1 MSRYNIIS
9 DYDPHS
15 TVSEQY
21 RKLRTNIDFS
31 NIDKDI
37 KVISLT
43 STYPGEG
50 KTVTCLNLATVYA
63 QTKQKTLLV
72 DLDLRKPKMHRAFE
86 LPNKGGVSGFVT
98 NEHSI
103 TEEIQTVNE
112 NLDILVAG
120 EKVPFPAEV
129 LVSKK
134 IASMFDELRN
144 MYDKIIIDCPP
155 MTAVADATIISNY
168 SDGTIYVIASRNTN
182 RDVAKGCLKDLAFN
196 GANVL
201 GGVLTRV
208 QKRDQYYGM
217 EYYYY
222 YGD

>member
-1 MSRYNIIS
+1 MSKYNIIS
-9 DYDPHS
+9 EYDPHS

-31 NIDKDI
+31 NFNKEI
-37 KVISLT
+37 KVVNLT

-63 QTKQKTLLV
+63 QTKQKTLLI

-98 NEHSI
+98 NEHPI
-103 TEEIQTVNE
+103 TKEIQTIHE
-112 NLDILVAG
+112 YLDILVAG

-129 LVSKK
+129 LVSNK
-134 IASMFDELRN
+134 IKEMFQELRG

-168 SDGTIYVIASRNTN
+168 CDGTLFVVASRNTN
-182 RDVAKGCLKDLAFN
+182 RDVAKGCIKDLNDN
-196 GANVL
+196 GASVL
-201 GGVLTRV
+201 GGILTRV

>member
-31 NIDKDI
+31 NLDKNI

-50 KTVTCLNLATVYA
+50 KTVTCLNLATVYS

-98 NEHSI
+98 NEHPI
-103 TEEIQTVNE
+103 TKEIQTVNE

-129 LVSKK
+129 LVSNK
-134 IASMFDELRN
+134 IKEMFLELRK

-182 RDVAKGCLKDLAFN
+182 RDVAKGCLKDLSIN

-222 YGD
+222 YGE

>member
-31 NIDKDI
+31 NLDKDI

-50 KTVTCLNLATVYA
+50 KTVTCLNLATVYS

-86 LPNKGGVSGFVT
+86 LPNKGGVSGYVT
-98 NEHSI
+98 NEHPI
-103 TEEIQTVNE
+103 TKEIQTVNE
-112 NLDILVAG
+112 HLDILVAG

-129 LVSKK
+129 LVSSK
-134 IASMFDELRN
+134 IKDMFTELRK

-182 RDVAKGCLKDLAFN
+182 RDVAKGCLKDLANN

>member
-1 MSRYNIIS
+1 MSRYQIVS
-9 DYDPHS
+9 EYDPHS

-31 NIDKDI
+31 NFNKDI
-37 KVISLT
+37 KIINLT

-50 KTVTCLNLATVYA
+50 KTVTCLNLATVYS
-63 QTKQKTLLV
+63 QTKQKTLLI

-98 NEHSI
+98 NEHPI
-103 TEEIQTVNE
+103 TDEIQKVSE
-112 NLDILVAG
+112 YLDILVAG

-129 LVSKK
+129 LVSDKIKK
-134 IASMFDELRN
+134 MFEDLRG

-155 MTAVADATIISNY
+155 LTAVADATIISNY
-168 SDGTIYVIASRNTN
+168 CDGTIYVVASRNTN
-182 RDVAKGCLKDLAFN
+182 RDVAKGCLKDLTEN
-196 GANVL
+196 GANVI
-201 GGVLTRV
+201 GGIMTRV

-222 YGD
+222 YGE

>member
-1 MSRYNIIS
+1 MSKYRVIT
-9 DYDPHS
+9 DVDPHS

-31 NIDKDI
+31 NFNKEI
-37 KVISLT
+37 KLINLT

-50 KTVTCLNLATVYA
+50 KTVTCINLATVYA
-63 QTKQKTLLV
+63 QSKMKTLLV
-72 DLDLRKPKMHRAFE
+72 DLDLRKPKIHRAFQ
-86 LPNKGGVSGFVT
+86 LPNKDGISSFVT
-98 NEHSI
+98 NNHPIEDAI
-103 TEEIQTVNE
+103 INVAE
-112 NLDILVAG
+112 NLDVLVAG
-120 EKVPFPAEV
+120 EKVPFPAEL

-134 IASMFDELRN
+134 IKEMFADLKEK
-144 MYDKIIIDCPP
+144 YDRVIIDCPP
-155 MTAVADATIISNY
+155 LTAVADATIISNY
-168 SDGTIYVIASRNTN
+168 CDGTIYVIASRNTN
-182 RDVAKGCLKDLAFN
+182 REIAKGCIKDLTEN
-196 GANVL
+196 GSNVI